1 MNLLTQSTHTH
12 THTKNLHQLNQSFQ
26 HLTCTFTTK
35 TDKTKESLKTLNI
48 SSGVHNGI
56 VRDGRPVDH
65 SQTQPK
71 GWSMHCSQT
80 HPSVFGGGPRKR
92 WPLMYCLLDCI
103 VPPYSLLLSLEQL
116 QVEWRKDFHLY
127 QIQDSKYFDTTNSTP
142 DCFQLYWHN
151 LDQLKMKSSG

>member
-1 MNLLTQSTHTH
+1 MRSAHGMNLLMQSTHTH
-12 THTKNLHQLNQSFQ
+12 TQNLHQLNQSFQ
-26 HLTCTFTTK
+26 HLTFTFTTK
-35 TDKTKESLKTLNI
+35 TEKTKE
-48 SSGVHNGI
+48 
-56 VRDGRPVDH
+56 RDGRPVDH
-65 SQTQPK
+65 SQAQPK

-103 VPPYSLLLSLEQL
+103 VPPYSLLLVLEQL